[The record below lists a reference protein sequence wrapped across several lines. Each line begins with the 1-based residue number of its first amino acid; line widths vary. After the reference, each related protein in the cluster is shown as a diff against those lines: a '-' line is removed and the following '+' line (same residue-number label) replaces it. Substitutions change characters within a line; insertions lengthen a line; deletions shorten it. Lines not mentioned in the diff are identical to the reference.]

1 MASWFT
7 KIILVLC
14 VYINLTYLKPEY
26 EGLSFPEFIVKF
38 AETVPRNPAVE
49 KYMVDLKEVQV
60 LLNPEQAKQKI
71 RRMAFQIFEDN
82 FNEKKLVIAGING
95 EGYHLAQ
102 AIVENL
108 KEISDKEIFLAKI
121 ILDKV
126 AESQPNI
133 TIECEIDT
141 FKKKTVILVDD
152 VLNTGK
158 TLAFCMKPFM
168 SIPLK
173 RLQVAVLV
181 DRDYLLF
188 PIRADYVGYNLA
200 TTLNDHVKVILSDK
214 EKAGV
219 YLY

>member
-1 MASWFT
+1 
-7 KIILVLC
+7 
-14 VYINLTYLKPEY
+14 
-26 EGLSFPEFIVKF
+26 
-38 AETVPRNPAVE
+38 
-49 KYMVDLKEVQV
+49 VQV
-60 LLNPEQAKQKI
+60 LLNPEQTKQKI

>member
-1 MASWFT
+1 
-7 KIILVLC
+7 
-14 VYINLTYLKPEY
+14 
-26 EGLSFPEFIVKF
+26 
-38 AETVPRNPAVE
+38 
-49 KYMVDLKEVQV
+49 MVDFKEVQL
-60 LLNPEQAKQKI
+60 LLNPEQTKQKI
-71 RRMAFQIFEDN
+71 RRMAFQIYEDN
-82 FNEKKLVIAGING
+82 FKEKKLVIAGING

-102 AIVENL
+102 AITENL

-121 ILDKV
+121 ILDKS
-126 AESQPNI
+126 AISQPDI
-133 TIECEIDT
+133 TIECDIDT
-141 FKKKTVILVDD
+141 FKNKTVILVDD

-188 PIRADYVGYNLA
+188 PVRADYVGYNLA

-214 EKAGV
+214 EKTGV